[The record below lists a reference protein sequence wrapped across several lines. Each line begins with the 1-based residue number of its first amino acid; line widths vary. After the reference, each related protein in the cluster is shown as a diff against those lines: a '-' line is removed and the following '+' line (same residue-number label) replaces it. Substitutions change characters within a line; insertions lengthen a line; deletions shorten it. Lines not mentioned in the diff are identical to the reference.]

1 LNFSWIVVDCKYEK
15 INTIELNQQ
24 LNLKVKLLMN
34 ILIP

>member
-1 LNFSWIVVDCKYEK
+1 MFLDCKYEK